1 MIFKLWI
8 WFFNNSIGEK
18 KKKSEPCFQ
27 QEWPAKHIGRQIKS
41 IERSKYEPIM
51 NLIINII
58 LSSFVLYKQM
68 LHDCKQQ
75 SQQHS

>member
-1 MIFKLWI
+1 MIFKLWR
-8 WFFNNSIGEK
+8 WFFNNSIGED
-18 KKKSEPCFQ
+18 KKKSVPCFQ
-27 QEWPAKHIGRQIKS
+27 KEWPAKHIGRQIIS
-41 IERSKYEPIM
+41 IEQSKYEPIM

-58 LSSFVLYKQM
+58 LSYFVSYKQM